1 MYRVAL
7 QLFKSF
13 AFWRFKTFMLI
24 FLFKDDTEVDALTA
38 PCNAR
43 GGKKRKVSSTND
55 KEKNE
60 PPKKIQTADCEEQ
73 QLQPAINDEAPVTA
87 GTG

>member
-1 MYRVAL
+1 
-7 QLFKSF
+7 
-13 AFWRFKTFMLI
+13 MLI

-43 GGKKRKVSSTND
+43 GGKKRKVSSTNN

>member
-1 MYRVAL
+1 
-7 QLFKSF
+7 
-13 AFWRFKTFMLI
+13 MLI
-24 FLFKDDTEVDALTA
+24 CLFKDDTEADALTA
-38 PCNAR
+38 PCR

-73 QLQPAINDEAPVTA
+73 QLQPAIKDEAPVTA
-87 GTG
+87 ETG